1 MVVKTDLEKEIK
13 HLFGE
18 IKKLQKGNDKSH
30 YLLENTYFLEDGRAL
45 CLNRENGVSRFPYGM
60 DGFTL
65 WAYSSGYISINES
78 TFYLV
83 LPSEEGKE
91 PYLAFYAGEK
101 QKDGSFIPISLLGRG
116 KNVLEK
122 NVERFCIYGKDCV
135 YFLTK
140 TKNCYYGVRIFV
152 TNHKQVSF
160 SVYAHCYKN
169 QEVDIYL
176 SSFMNCLFKYANGE
190 SMETKWF
197 KKCQYAD
204 QTFSFESPE
213 DIDRKT
219 HVLNFGV
226 IHREYVLKMPNQEQ
240 NTTSRSVYVGGKE
253 NALSNALPL
262 MHGTFK
268 KDKLVTHFTDTA
280 VAGDLLSYHVK
291 KDEKVIVHYTM
302 TYTHQEEMYHK
313 EQKQFLSFADI
324 EELLKVRKKE
334 LQQQSKSK
342 AMLHF
347 DFSMWNQ
354 DRIHTSVLNRFL
366 EYVIYQ
372 TEYCGLAKNS
382 GALFLGVRDV
392 MQQIEAALIWNPKA
406 CRKKILEVL
415 SFIDS
420 SGNPPRQYS
429 IPPENVNP
437 AMDLRDFI
445 DQGVWIISTIYTYLS
460 YTGDYG
466 ILKETIG
473 YYDRVNGGVVLSKRR
488 DTVLDHMLQIM
499 DYLMKHIDPN
509 TKCLRAMYG
518 DWNDALDGLGVSSNP
533 HQLYGNGVS
542 VMASFQFYMNLN
554 EMIDLL
560 SHIQEH
566 VEYIEIYDKVRKDLV
581 EGIKQYAIVE
591 KDRQKKILHGWGEN
605 RSYFVGSFADVD
617 GESRDSLTAN
627 AFYVL
632 SGFSK
637 LGIVEKD
644 HILKAYQ
651 HLDSKYGLRTFAPY
665 FKEDV
670 KGVGRIV
677 HLPKGTAENGATY
690 IHATLFA
697 ILSLFMMGEEKKAY
711 EQLEKALPITHEILT
726 TTPFVMPNSYSYNEE
741 EDMDGESMS
750 DWYTGSANT
759 LIKTLIKGA
768 FGIFVSLDGV
778 SIDLRSYIA
787 SKKATCS
794 LKIRNANIRLTYEQV
809 GQESMRVFVN
819 GNEVKEKKLFFAYDQ
834 EGKLSTKNIEIVV
847 QL

>member
-1 MVVKTDLEKEIK
+1 MVVKTNLEKEIK
-13 HLFGE
+13 YLFGE

-30 YLLENTYFLEDGRAL
+30 YLLENTYFLEDGRVL
-45 CLNRENGVSRFPYGM
+45 CLDRENGVSRFPYGT

-116 KNVLEK
+116 KNALEK
-122 NVERFCIYGKDCV
+122 DIERFCVYGKDCV
-135 YFLTK
+135 YYLTK

-152 TNHKQVSF
+152 TNRKEVSF

-169 QEVDIYL
+169 KEVEIYL

-197 KKCQYAD
+197 KKCQYAN

-226 IHREYVLKMPNQEQ
+226 IHREYVLKTPTNEQ

-253 NALSNALPL
+253 NQLSCALPL
-262 MHGTFK
+262 MNGVFK
-268 KDKLVTHFTDTA
+268 KNKNVTHFTDSA
-280 VAGDLLSYHVK
+280 VAGDLLSYHLN
-291 KDEKVIVHYTM
+291 KDEKVIVNYVM
-302 TYTHQEEMYHK
+302 TYTHQEEVYHMQKK
-313 EQKQFLSFADI
+313 ETLSFMDI
-324 EELLKVRKKE
+324 EQLLKARNQE
-334 LQQQSKSK
+334 LRHQSKSK

-354 DRIHTSVLNRFL
+354 DKINTSVLNRFL

-406 CRKKILEVL
+406 CRNKILEVL

-429 IPPENVNP
+429 IPPENANP

-445 DQGVWIISTIYTYLS
+445 DQGVWIISTIYTYLA
-460 YTGDYG
+460 YTGDYS
-466 ILKETIG
+466 ILKEKIG
-473 YYDRVNGGVVLSKRR
+473 YYDRVPGGVILSKRR
-488 DTVLDHMLQIM
+488 DTVLDHMLQVM

-518 DWNDALDGLGVSSNP
+518 DWNDALDGLGVSSDP
-533 HQLYGNGVS
+533 TQLYGNGVS

-560 SHIQEH
+560 THINQH
-566 VEYIEIYDKVRKDLV
+566 VDYIETYTKVREELI
-581 EGIKQYAIVE
+581 EGIKKFAIVE
-591 KDRQKKILHGWGEN
+591 KDNQKKILHGWGEN
-605 RSYFVGSFADVD
+605 RSYLVGSFADVD
-617 GESRDSLTAN
+617 KESRDSLTAN
-627 AFYVL
+627 SFYVL

-637 LGIVEKD
+637 LDVVEKKN
-644 HILKAYQ
+644 ILRAYQ
-651 HLDSKYGLRTFAPY
+651 NLDSKYGLRTFAPY
-665 FKEDV
+665 FKEAV
-670 KGVGRIV
+670 VGVGRIV

-697 ILSLFMMGEEKKAY
+697 ILSLFMMGEEEKAY
-711 EQLEKALPITHEILT
+711 EQLEKVLPITHEMLT

-768 FGIFVSLDGV
+768 FGIFASLDGV
-778 SIDLRSYIA
+778 TIDLRSYIA
-787 SKKATCS
+787 SQKAMCS
-794 LKIRNANIRLTYEQV
+794 LKIRNANIRLIYEK
-809 GQESMRVFVN
+809 GSGESMQVLVN
-819 GNEVKEKKLFFAYDQ
+819 GNEVQDKKLFFAYD
-834 EGKLSTKNIEIVV
+834 EKGKLPTNDIEIVV
-847 QL
+847 KL